1 MPSSINKRQLIQVR
15 HNKVKRLLH
24 IKLLFFFLS
33 EKFENATIL
42 FTDIVTFTN
51 IASACS
57 PMDIVNLLNELYN
70 RFDQKTNDYE
80 VYKVCLLNISLLIAF
95 WLSSKK
101 AVYPIVTCVE

>member
-1 MPSSINKRQLIQVR
+1 
-15 HNKVKRLLH
+15 
-24 IKLLFFFLS
+24 
-33 EKFENATIL
+33 
-42 FTDIVTFTN
+42 
-51 IASACS
+51 
-57 PMDIVNLLNELYN
+57 MDIVNLLNELYN